1 MTLNGVRNNTL
12 VVGLLVLSSGCARDS
27 GQLRAIAAPT
37 DARLPQT
44 SGTLQVPGLT
54 DEVRIVRDHWGIPH
68 IYARNADD
76 LFFAQGF
83 VQAQDRLFQIDLWR
97 RSTQGRLAEILGADY
112 VDRDRLTRLMRYRG
126 DMNAEWASYAPDT
139 RRIATRFVAGINAEI
154 AAIGEQLPEEFA
166 VAGYRPEPWQ
176 PEDLLSRAE
185 GFVMTSNANDEVF
198 RSRVTAAIGVKQAN
212 LLLPLDPAIEAPAPS
227 GIDLSAVDATVRPAL
242 AAIGAPARFGSAKE
256 LVAALLDGQRRAARE
271 GSNNWVIAGAKS
283 ATGKPLLANDPHR
296 NLDHPSLRYLVH
308 LNAPG
313 WNVIGSVVP
322 WFPGVAVGHND
333 RIAWGLT
340 IFAADVQD
348 LYVEELNPRN
358 PRQVKSGGRFVDM
371 EAVQD
376 QIRVKGRAEAVAVEH
391 FYTAHGPVV
400 ATDPQRHLAYAL
412 RWVGSEPGTAGYL
425 GALSLDRATNWQEFR
440 SALERWK
447 VPGENFVYAD
457 VDGNIGYQAA
467 ALVPVR
473 RNWQGVYPVA
483 GATGEHE
490 WQGWRTLDDLPHEFN
505 PGSGYLATANNNTLG
520 SGSPPNI
527 GYSSWTPPARINRI
541 REVLS
546 GKNALTVDD
555 LARLQHDATPW
566 KAEQLVPLLQ
576 PLSFEDP
583 TTEKARTLL
592 IEWDRR
598 LARDSAASTL
608 YVAWERA
615 LFRQLIEPHLDP
627 TLAADYVRNVET
639 HVLVPAL
646 TQPSAAWFG
655 ASPAR
660 GRDQLLESGLAAA
673 VASLSQTLGSDMT
686 RWIWGQIHT
695 ATFQHALAPTSDAAR
710 LRFNVG
716 PFPRAGYGDTV
727 FATGGSGASQTDGA
741 TFREVMDVADWDRSI
756 GTSAPG
762 QSGQP
767 GSPHFDDL
775 AKLWAAEQYFPY
787 SFSQALVEKNAE
799 ATLVLQPRQTLS
811 VQQPP
816 GRRVTAYTL
825 PPDLYR
831 QAHALGRIAFWSQL
845 GAFFYSVIVLL
856 LLLKWNVAAKIRDWA
871 ERLAAVHFLQA
882 LIVAPLFFITF
893 DFLSLPPGVLRQWVI
908 RKYGLSIQ
916 GWGSWFWDWTKG
928 ELITA
933 VIATILCWV
942 LYGAIRKSPHRWWLY
957 FWAAALPSGMVFF
970 FLTPLVID
978 PMFNTFEPLA
988 QKDPALTARL
998 EQMVQHAGEDIPAE
1012 RMFWMGASE
1021 KLTLLNAYVT
1031 GLGASK
1037 RVVVWDTTIAKM
1049 TTPQVVFVVG
1059 HEMGHYALQHIW
1071 KGIAILAPSLL
1082 LFFYL
1087 ASRSVRWMLAHWGG
1101 SWRIRGVGDWASLPA
1116 LVLLLTVFSFV
1127 TNPIANAF
1135 SRYFEHQADQYGLEV
1150 THGLTRDSGQI
1161 AAQTFQVLGEVAL
1174 ADPDPDSLD
1183 ILLFYDHPA
1192 IRDRVQFSLEYDP
1205 WSHGEPPEFVK

>member
-1 MTLNGVRNNTL
+1 MTPK
-12 VVGLLVLSSGCARDS
+12 GLSRALVLVLLIVPSGCARDS
-27 GQLRAIAAPT
+27 GPPPATAAPN
-37 DARLPQT
+37 DARLSQT

-54 DEVRIVRDHWGIPH
+54 DEVRIVRDRWGIPH
-68 IYARNADD
+68 IYAKNADD

-126 DMNAEWASYAPDT
+126 DMSAEWASYAPDT

-154 AAIGEQLPEEFA
+154 AMIGDHLPEEFA

-198 RSRVTAAIGVKQAN
+198 RARMTAAVGLERTN
-212 LLLPLDPAIEAPAPS
+212 LLLPLDPPVSAPPPS
-227 GIDLSAVDATVRPAL
+227 GVDLSAVAATVRPAL
-242 AAIGAPARFGSAKE
+242 AAIGAPAKFGQATAPIGAQLFDAE
-256 LVAALLDGQRRAARE
+256 RRAARE

-348 LYVEELNPRN
+348 LYVEELNPTN
-358 PRQVKSGGRFVDM
+358 PRQVKVGGRFADM
-371 EAVQD
+371 ETVDD
-376 QIRVKGRAEAVAVEH
+376 QIRVKGRAEAVAIEQ

-412 RWVGSEPGTAGYL
+412 RWVGAEPGTAGYL

-440 SALERWK
+440 AALERWK

-473 RNWQGVYPVA
+473 RDWQGVYPVN

-490 WQGWRTLDDLPHEFN
+490 WRGWRTLDDLPHGLN
-505 PGSGYLATANNNTLG
+505 PDAGFLATANNNPLG
-520 SGSPPNI
+520 SASPPNI
-527 GYSSWTPPARINRI
+527 GYSSWTPPARISRI

-546 GKNALTVDD
+546 EKNSLTVDD

-576 PLSFEDP
+576 PLSFKDE
-583 TTEKARTLL
+583 TTERARAMLVT
-592 IEWDRR
+592 WDRR
-598 LARDSAASTL
+598 LTLDSTAATL
-608 YVAWERA
+608 YVAWEKE
-615 LFRQLIEPHLDP
+615 LFRQLVARHLDP
-627 TLAADYVRNVET
+627 ALTADYVLNVET

-646 TQPSAAWFG
+646 TKPSAAWFG
-655 ASPAR
+655 AASVK
-660 GRDQLLESGLAAA
+660 GRDQLLESALAAA
-673 VASLSQTLGSDMT
+673 VASVSGT
-686 RWIWGQIHT
+686 RGPDESRWSWGQIHS
-695 ATFQHALAPTSDAAR
+695 ATFQHTLASTSDAAR
-710 LRFNVG
+710 LRFDIG
-716 PFPRAGYGDTV
+716 PFPRAGYADTV
-727 FATGGSGASQTDGA
+727 FATGGSGTRQTEGA

-787 SFSQALVEKNAE
+787 SFSRALVEKNAE
-799 ATLVLQPRQTLS
+799 TTLVLQPGQVPS
-811 VQQPP
+811 VPQRS

-845 GAFFYSVIVLL
+845 GGFFYSVITLL
-856 LLLKWNVAAKIRDWA
+856 LLLRWKVAAKIRDWA
-871 ERLAAVHFLQA
+871 EHLAAARFLQA
-882 LIVAPLFFITF
+882 LIFAPLFFITF
-893 DFLSLPPGVLRQWVI
+893 DFLSLPPGVFRQWVI

-933 VIATILCWV
+933 VIATILCWL

-957 FWAAALPSGMVFF
+957 FWAAALPSGIVLF

-988 QKDPALTARL
+988 QKDPELTARL
-998 EQMVQHAGEDIPAE
+998 EQMVQYAGQDIPAE

-1071 KGIAILAPSLL
+1071 KGIAVLAPSLL

-1087 ASRSVRWMLAHWGG
+1087 ASRSIRWMLARWGG
-1101 SWRIRGVGDWASLPA
+1101 SWQIRGTADWASLPA

-1127 TNPIANAF
+1127 TNPIANAV
-1135 SRYFEHQADQYGLEV
+1135 SRYFEHQADQVQPRGDARTDARLR
-1150 THGLTRDSGQI
+1150 TNRR
-1161 AAQTFQVLGEVAL
+1161 
-1174 ADPDPDSLD
+1174 ADLPG
-1183 ILLFYDHPA
+1183 A
-1192 IRDRVQFSLEYDP
+1192 R
-1205 WSHGEPPEFVK
+1205 